1 MIQNMGR
8 FDRGVRL
15 VIGVLL
21 LGLFGAVPSPWR
33 YITLV
38 GLVFLATAFTG
49 FCPLYHLLGIRRPK
63 PPAA

>member
-1 MIQNMGR
+1 MIHNMGR

-21 LGLFGAVPSPWR
+21 LGLFGAVSPPWR
-33 YITLV
+33 YVTLI

-49 FCPLYHLLGIRRPK
+49 FCPLYQLLGIRRSK
-63 PPAA
+63 PPAP